1 MFIHNFNLNFKKMRK
16 LKFGV
21 LALLGL
27 ALTFGATSCSDDD
40 PDYSNVTPPTVAVT
54 HSISGRVTG
63 IDGEGLSATVS
74 MNGTSVTTGTDG
86 TFVFENVAAGTYT
99 LKAEA
104 SGKESKETSVT
115 VNNGN
120 SNNPVWNVTLS
131 NKGTEINANDDGS
144 ANGGVTSETLKGNE
158 EGEIEITLTAP
169 AGAVEAGTQIIVTPI
184 YSTEEAEQAA
194 VRSIGTKAVGSTL
207 LIGTRVSSSDA
218 SATLQKPVT
227 LEYDVDPDI
236 AATITAQKYVNGQW
250 VDAEYT
256 VEGGKVTVVADQ
268 FTSYSLLCIAS
279 LTTSVS
285 SEAVSFSPNS
295 WDNLYGS
302 GDMSVSSASYSYKIG
317 TDVPTSNSKVM
328 AYLVEIVARA
338 AGAGVTTVTGTY
350 PIDVVLPVGTAM
362 SISGKQEVITY
373 TASALGISVSGKQ
386 YGTVSVVT
394 STWNR
399 QHTGGS
405 GGSGNVG

>member
-1 MFIHNFNLNFKKMRK
+1 MKKFK
-16 LKFGV
+16 LFGV
-21 LALLGL
+21 RLALLGL
-27 ALTFGATSCSDDD
+27 TLVFGATSCSDDD

-86 TFVFENVAAGTYT
+86 TFVFENVAAGSYT

-115 VNNGN
+115 VSDGD

-131 NKGTEINANDDGS
+131 NKGTEITANADGS
-144 ANGGVTSETLKGNE
+144 VNGGVTSETLKGNE
-158 EGEIEITLTAP
+158 EGGIEMTLTAP

-184 YSTEEAEQAA
+184 YSTEEAEQVV
-194 VRSIGTKAVGSTL
+194 VRSISTKAVGSTL
-207 LIGTRVSSSDA
+207 LIGTRVSSSNA
-218 SATLQKPVT
+218 SASLQKPVT

-256 VEGGKVTVVADQ
+256 VEGGKVTVVADL
-268 FTSYSLLCIAS
+268 FTSYSLLCSATITS
-279 LTTSVS
+279 SVS
-285 SEAVSFSPNS
+285 SETVSFTPNS

-302 GDMSVSSASYSYKIG
+302 GDISVSSASYSYKIG
-317 TDVPTSNSKVM
+317 TDISSSGTNKIT
-328 AYLVEIVARA
+328 AYLIEIVART

-350 PIDVVLPVGTAM
+350 PINVTLPVGTAM
-362 SISGKQEVITY
+362 SINGHQEVTTL
-373 TASALGISVSGKQ
+373 TASALGRSVSGKQ
-386 YGTVSVVT
+386 YGTVSVIT
-394 STWNR
+394 RTWNR
-399 QHTGGS
+399 QHTGG
-405 GGSGNVG
+405 GNIPG